1 MIDPTSV
8 PVPSDA
14 WVAARRDH
22 LLAELR
28 RTRERRAHRRLVG
41 GIGALTAAGAATAA
55 VVLIAGGPAA
65 STAFAGWRAAPTA
78 AAPGQLSAAEA
89 SCPAG
94 GPSPG
99 GKVGP
104 PGAVPSGPPAL
115 SDVRGPYS
123 MLLYL
128 DGGGGSTLCMNGASF
143 VRVLPTPAPTAPA
156 PPADGLVI
164 DHLASGAVT
173 FVEGR
178 VGSAVTGAGLTLDD
192 GTRVTVTVGGGHFIA
207 WWPGGE
213 GVATSTETTASGSK
227 SAPADVGT
235 DARPHPV
242 RPARRHAT
250 MWCTCSTVLRRR
262 LIRAVDP
269 PTTGRGAK
277 RGQNP
282 YLRASAAARGWRSVT
297 SPSLGRSSDARRK
310 GGCGPLA
317 SDEAAFAHME
327 PSSTSD
333 GARTTVAGSDGRTAR
348 PLRGRSSRP
357 CESSDMTDLG
367 DTAGEE

>member
-28 RTRERRAHRRLVG
+28 RTPERRAHRRLVG
-41 GIGALTAAGAATAA
+41 GMGALAVAGAATAA
-55 VVLIAGGPAA
+55 VLLIAGGPAA

-78 AAPGQLSAAEA
+78 PAPGQLPAAEA

-128 DGGGGSTLCMNGASF
+128 DGDGGSTLCMSGGSF

-178 VGSAVTGAGLTLDD
+178 VGSAVTGAALTLDD

-207 WWPGGE
+207 WWPGSE
-213 GVATSTETTASGSK
+213 GVATSTETTASGSQ
-227 SAPADVGT
+227 SGPADVAT
-235 DARPHPV
+235 DAMPHPCPSGTAPCNHV
-242 RPARRHAT
+242 VH
-250 MWCTCSTVLRRR
+250 VLDGS
-262 LIRAVDP
+262 AP
-269 PTTGRGAK
+269 P
-277 RGQNP
+277 P
-282 YLRASAAARGWRSVT
+282 H
-297 SPSLGRSSDARRK
+297 K
-310 GGCGPLA
+310 GG
-317 SDEAAFAHME
+317 
-327 PSSTSD
+327 
-333 GARTTVAGSDGRTAR
+333 
-348 PLRGRSSRP
+348 
-357 CESSDMTDLG
+357 
-367 DTAGEE
+367 

>member
-8 PVPSDA
+8 PAPSDA

-28 RTRERRAHRRLVG
+28 RMPDRRAHRRLVG
-41 GIGALTAAGAATAA
+41 GMGVLAAAGAASA
-55 VVLIAGGPAA
+55 VGLIVGGPAT

-78 AAPGQLSAAEA
+78 PAPGQLPAAEA

-99 GKVGP
+99 GKVGA

-128 DGGGGSTLCMNGASF
+128 DGDGGSTLCMGGGSF

-164 DHLASGAVT
+164 DHLASGVVT

-178 VGSAVTGAGLTLDD
+178 VGSAVTGVTLTLDD

-207 WWPGGE
+207 WWPGSE
-213 GVATSTETTASGSK
+213 GVATSTQTTASGSQSGRADSVTDAVRPPCRSGTAPCNQVAHVLDG
-227 SAPADVGT
+227 SAP
-235 DARPHPV
+235 
-242 RPARRHAT
+242 
-250 MWCTCSTVLRRR
+250 
-262 LIRAVDP
+262 P
-269 PTTGRGAK
+269 P
-277 RGQNP
+277 Q
-282 YLRASAAARGWRSVT
+282 
-297 SPSLGRSSDARRK
+297 K
-310 GGCGPLA
+310 GG
-317 SDEAAFAHME
+317 
-327 PSSTSD
+327 
-333 GARTTVAGSDGRTAR
+333 
-348 PLRGRSSRP
+348 
-357 CESSDMTDLG
+357 
-367 DTAGEE
+367 

>member
-28 RTRERRAHRRLVG
+28 RTPGRRAHRRLVG
-41 GIGALTAAGAATAA
+41 GLGALAGAGAATAA
-55 VVLIAGGPAA
+55 GLLIAGGPAA

-78 AAPGQLSAAEA
+78 PAPGQLPAAEA

-104 PGAVPSGPPAL
+104 PRAVPPGPPAL

-128 DGGGGSTLCMNGASF
+128 DSDGGSTMCMSGGSF
-143 VRVLPTPAPTAPA
+143 VRVLPTSPPSAPA
-156 PPADGLVI
+156 PAADGLVI
-164 DHLASGAVT
+164 DRVAGGAVT

-178 VGSAVTGAGLTLDD
+178 VGSAVTGAALTLAD

-207 WWPGGE
+207 WWPGSE
-213 GVATSTETTASGSK
+213 GVATSTETTASGSQ
-227 SAPADVGT
+227 SGPADVAT
-235 DARPHPV
+235 DAMHHPCASGTAPCNHV
-242 RPARRHAT
+242 VHLLDG
-250 MWCTCSTVLRRR
+250 TVP
-262 LIRAVDP
+262 V
-269 PTTGRGAK
+269 
-277 RGQNP
+277 GQ
-282 YLRASAAARGWRSVT
+282 
-297 SPSLGRSSDARRK
+297 K
-310 GGCGPLA
+310 GG
-317 SDEAAFAHME
+317 
-327 PSSTSD
+327 
-333 GARTTVAGSDGRTAR
+333 
-348 PLRGRSSRP
+348 
-357 CESSDMTDLG
+357 
-367 DTAGEE
+367 

>member
-1 MIDPTSV
+1 MIDPISV

-28 RTRERRAHRRLVG
+28 RTPERRAHRRVVG
-41 GIGALTAAGAATAA
+41 GMGALAAAGAATAA
-55 VVLIAGGPAA
+55 GLLIAGGPAA

-78 AAPGQLSAAEA
+78 PAPGQLPAAEA

-128 DGGGGSTLCMNGASF
+128 DGDGVSTLCMSGGSF

-156 PPADGLVI
+156 PPADGVVI

-173 FVEGR
+173 FVEG
-178 VGSAVTGAGLTLDD
+178 
-192 GTRVTVTVGGGHFIA
+192 
-207 WWPGGE
+207 
-213 GVATSTETTASGSK
+213 AS
-227 SAPADVGT
+227 
-235 DARPHPV
+235 
-242 RPARRHAT
+242 ARR
-250 MWCTCSTVLRRR
+250 
-262 LIRAVDP
+262 
-269 PTTGRGAK
+269 
-277 RGQNP
+277 
-282 YLRASAAARGWRSVT
+282 
-297 SPSLGRSSDARRK
+297 
-310 GGCGPLA
+310 
-317 SDEAAFAHME
+317 
-327 PSSTSD
+327 
-333 GARTTVAGSDGRTAR
+333 
-348 PLRGRSSRP
+348 
-357 CESSDMTDLG
+357 
-367 DTAGEE
+367 